1 MAQAEL
7 AGRTNK
13 RKKSELGITEQGKYS
28 AKYALTDVL
37 VCGCCG
43 SHYRRTGK
51 NVKGE
56 VQHVWRC
63 LGRIEHRCKEAVGL
77 EEKKLHSAICRCL
90 SDMMDSRE
98 EVINLCRTNLQYA
111 LTGDTKVLDAYAIE
125 NQIRTH
131 QDEIDLVMEKEET
144 TQGDPER
151 YEKAIV
157 DLYEKIG
164 VLREQLRLAKEQA
177 ATNESIQSEIERFMK
192 TIQEYSGD
200 SFTEYDDTVVRRLVE
215 CIKVSPDGT
224 IEIILKGG
232 IHGKEKV

>member
-63 LGRIEHRCKEAVGL
+63 LGRIEHRCKEAVGM
-77 EEKKLHSAICRCL
+77 EEKKLHAAICRCL
-90 SDMMDSRE
+90 SDMMECRE
-98 EVINLCRTNLQYA
+98 EVIKNTFYDVTFGYGAVANVFMGELENKSVQ
-111 LTGDTKVLDAYAIE
+111 IE
-125 NQIRTH
+125 KRI
-131 QDEIDLVMEKEET
+131 IF
-144 TQGDPER
+144 
-151 YEKAIV
+151 I
-157 DLYEKIG
+157 
-164 VLREQLRLAKEQA
+164 AKEQ
-177 ATNESIQSEIERFMK
+177 
-192 TIQEYSGD
+192 
-200 SFTEYDDTVVRRLVE
+200 
-215 CIKVSPDGT
+215 
-224 IEIILKGG
+224 
-232 IHGKEKV
+232 

>member
-1 MAQAEL
+1 MIANNQ
-7 AGRTNK
+7 NK
-13 RKKSELGITEQGKYS
+13 NTFKKYS

-131 QDEIDLVMEKEET
+131 QDEIDLLMEKEET

-157 DLYEKIG
+157 ALYEKIG

-215 CIKVSPDGT
+215 CVKVSLDRT

>member
-1 MAQAEL
+1 MIANNQ
-7 AGRTNK
+7 NK
-13 RKKSELGITEQGKYS
+13 NTFKKYS

-125 NQIRTH
+125 NQIRTRLRDCFLQIEYFTIPPSRQAVPRRIVKQVQH
-131 QDEIDLVMEKEET
+131 FQTLLRPVYASQDT
-144 TQGDPER
+144 
-151 YEKAIV
+151 
-157 DLYEKIG
+157 
-164 VLREQLRLAKEQA
+164 
-177 ATNESIQSEIERFMK
+177 FW
-192 TIQEYSGD
+192 
-200 SFTEYDDTVVRRLVE
+200 
-215 CIKVSPDGT
+215 DGS
-224 IEIILKGG
+224 
-232 IHGKEKV
+232 

>member
-1 MAQAEL
+1 MIANNQ
-7 AGRTNK
+7 NK
-13 RKKSELGITEQGKYS
+13 NTFKKYS

-131 QDEIDLVMEKEET
+131 QDEINLLIEKEET
-144 TQGDPER
+144 TQGDPEDTKR
-151 YEKAIV
+151 LLSAYMKKSESFVSNCVWRKSKLQQTKAS
-157 DLYEKIG
+157 
-164 VLREQLRLAKEQA
+164 
-177 ATNESIQSEIERFMK
+177 N
-192 TIQEYSGD
+192 
-200 SFTEYDDTVVRRLVE
+200 
-215 CIKVSPDGT
+215 
-224 IEIILKGG
+224 LKSKGL
-232 IHGKEKV
+232 